1 MAQTNSITAALRDV
15 VTEFVHNES
24 ISPEEGQKRLAEA
37 AAAAAEAGRCRPCR
51 DPASRERRALQ
62 ARPASGTAVEQIA
75 KLVAVVTLGTG
86 LLYVVGF
93 TLWTVIISFTDST
106 LLPEY
111 TFVGLKHYER
121 LLNTRVWQVA
131 YANLLVYGVCFMLLA
146 TAIGLLL
153 AILID
158 QKIRAET
165 LLRTIYLYPMALS
178 FVVTGT
184 VWAWLLNPSIG
195 IQKFVRGLGFSSFRF
210 DWLVD
215 RDMAIY
221 TVVIAAVWQA
231 SGFAMA
237 LFLAG
242 LRSLDAD
249 LYKAAQVDGASP
261 TRMYLRI
268 MVPAIW
274 PIVVAVL
281 VILLQ
286 FAIKTYELVRAL
298 TAGGP
303 GIATH
308 LPTIVVYDYMF
319 QRGLM
324 GAGSAAAV
332 MLLLSL
338 LVSSCLTPCTA
349 ACAAAEPPWLTP
361 SCCRGRAA
369 TDSSIRCSSR
379 SRRSSCS
386 RWSWWRST
394 RCAASRRSRRAP
406 CSAFRASFLAQL
418 GRGLERLLHGRPVR
432 GIKPYMWNSLP
443 IAVPAT
449 VVSTLIGAINGYVL
463 SLWRF
468 RGAALLSRSSP
479 SASSCPRR

>member
-1 MAQTNSITAALRDV
+1 MLASQIERRLAQ
-15 VTEFVHNES
+15 
-24 ISPEEGQKRLAEA
+24 SPE
-37 AAAAAEAGRCRPCR
+37 RPR
-51 DPASRERRALQ
+51 ARWPRARRFL
-62 ARPASGTAVEQIA
+62 GVTLVEQVA
-75 KLVAVVTLGTG
+75 KLVAVLTLSVGVF
-86 LLYVVGF
+86 YVVGF
-93 TLWTVIISFTDST
+93 TLWTTWISFTDST
-106 LLPEY
+106 LLPDY
-111 TFVGLKHYER
+111 VFVGIKHYTR
-121 LLNTRVWQVA
+121 LLQTRIWQVA
-131 YANLLVYGVCFMLLA
+131 YANLLVYGIGFMVFA
-146 TAIGLLL
+146 TAVGLLL

-158 QKIRAET
+158 QKIRAEN

-184 VWAWLLNPSIG
+184 VWAWLLNPGIG
-195 IQKFVRGLGFSSFRF
+195 IQGFVRGLGWTTFRF

-249 LYKAAQVDGASP
+249 LYKAAQIDGAS
-261 TRMYLRI
+261 TARMYLRI
-268 MVPAIW
+268 LVPAMW

-303 GIATH
+303 GIATT
-308 LPTIVVYDYMF
+308 LPTTVVYDYMF

-338 LVSSCLTPCTA
+338 LVIIVPYVIYQRLSA
-349 ACAAAEPPWLTP
+349 RRRVR
-361 SCCRGRAA
+361 RG
-369 TDSSIRCSSR
+369 
-379 SRRSSCS
+379 
-386 RWSWWRST
+386 
-394 RCAASRRSRRAP
+394 
-406 CSAFRASFLAQL
+406 
-418 GRGLERLLHGRPVR
+418 
-432 GIKPYMWNSLP
+432 
-443 IAVPAT
+443 
-449 VVSTLIGAINGYVL
+449 
-463 SLWRF
+463 
-468 RGAALLSRSSP
+468 
-479 SASSCPRR
+479 